1 MNPVNKRTVCWTIFF
16 MAVVFVFASGGVPG
30 FTAKSWAEKPKT
42 DVDYWLKE
50 LKDRQHHTMKV
61 ASVKTGAQII
71 AADDGLPKTKM
82 VAEAKGK
89 AKKGPKKISVDFYK
103 VDLHNVF
110 RLLGQVS
117 GKNVVVDEGVKGTL
131 TLALDNVPW
140 TFVLE
145 VIKSLKG
152 LNSIERNNTIMI
164 YPKDKTVAWVS
175 GTDAKGTL
183 ALDVHKKPI
192 VVRPKKSAKLLT
204 GFGRKSVT
212 PLKQILKAEKL
223 IKKAAE
229 QEKRGNIVGAF
240 ENLKKAAQIWPDNPQ
255 LLKKVAALALERQDP
270 LNALN
275 YAKAAL
281 RLDKHDGDVAAIAA
295 IALARLERANE
306 AKAYFEMA
314 ISNKPKRDIL
324 WNYAVFSFSQ
334 GDYRQALRLL
344 NRIEANYTVDPDV
357 IMLKAQC
364 YEYLAK
370 TSQAIEAYKTVVYA
384 GSGVSPAMINFAKLR
399 LKALTGSE
407 FETQQEK

>member
-1 MNPVNKRTVCWTIFF
+1 MNPVNKRTVCWNIFF
-16 MAVVFVFASGGVPG
+16 IAVVLGLVSGEMPALNAV
-30 FTAKSWAEKPKT
+30 SWAEKTKV
-42 DVDYWLKE
+42 DADYWLKE
-50 LKDRQHHTMKV
+50 LKSRQPHSIKV
-61 ASVKTGAQII
+61 ASVKHEAQPI
-71 AADDGLPKTKM
+71 ATDSLPITKM
-82 VAEAKGK
+82 VTKGSNVGL
-89 AKKGPKKISVDFYK
+89 KGPKKISVDFYK

-117 GKNVVVDEGVKGTL
+117 GKNVVVDEDVKGTL

-145 VIKSLKG
+145 VIKNLKG

-164 YPKDKTVAWVS
+164 YPRDKTVAWAS
-175 GTDAKGTL
+175 GTNGKGSL
-183 ALDVHKKPI
+183 ALDVRKKPA
-192 VVRPKKSAKLLT
+192 VVPLKKSAKLLT
-204 GFGRKSVT
+204 GAGKKSIT
-212 PLKQILKAEKL
+212 PLKQILKAENI

-240 ENLKKAAQIWPDNPQ
+240 ENLKKAAKIWPDNPQ
-255 LLKKVAALALERQDP
+255 LAKKVAALALKRQDP
-270 LNALN
+270 LTALN

-281 RLDKHDGDVAAIAA
+281 RFDKKDGEVAAIAA
-295 IALARLERANE
+295 VALARLERGNE

-370 TSQAIEAYKTVVYA
+370 TPQAIEAYKTVVYA

-407 FETQQEK
+407 FETQQEN